1 MAYVSPEIQR
11 QVQGLTTIK
20 PVQKAVRSGGA
31 LTGALARV
39 EGGKQVAEVARATQS
54 TQRARGLRD
63 TRRNISTARQ
73 DIKGANIAGAA
84 AVGLAGASAYER
96 GIVMPRELKRQKQ
109 EEQQEFAEL
118 MDFMNREPKLVR
130 QLLIKYDML

>member
-39 EGGKQVAEVARATQS
+39 EGGKQVAGVARATQS

-96 GIVMPRELKRQKQ
+96 VRMAEKQKQ
-109 EEQQEFAEL
+109 RKEEEQVGSQAI
-118 MDFMNREPKLVR
+118 MDFINTQPERTREIMV
-130 QLLIKYDML
+130 QFGLI

>member
-39 EGGKQVAEVARATQS
+39 EGGKQVAGVARATQS

-96 GIVMPRELKRQKQ
+96 VRMAEKQKQ
-109 EEQQEFAEL
+109 RKEEEQVGSQAI
-118 MDFMNREPKLVR
+118 MDFINTQPERTREIMI
-130 QLLIKYDML
+130 QFGLI